1 MRLSTHF
8 TLAEAIHSETATRK
22 GIDNTPFPEILANM
36 GEAADGME
44 QVRELLATPIF
55 VSSWYRS
62 PKLNAAIGGSA
73 TSAHVHGYAVDF
85 TAPGFGSPIEVCE
98 AIQKSNIKYDQL
110 IYEGTWVHISFAP
123 EMRQVA
129 MSATFLGG
137 RVTYSQ
143 GIAA

>member
-1 MRLSTHF
+1 MNLSAHF

-22 GIDNTPFPEILANM
+22 GIDNIPPPEVLANM

-44 QVRELLATPIF
+44 EVRAFLDAPIH

-62 PKLNAAIGGSA
+62 PKLNAAIGGSP
-73 TSAHVHGYAVDF
+73 TGAHPEGWAIDF
-85 TAPGFGSPIEVCE
+85 MAPKFGTPLEICK
-98 AIQKSNIKYDQL
+98 AILNSNIKYDQL

-123 EMRQVA
+123 TTRQMA
-129 MSATFLGG
+129 LSATFLGG

-143 GIAA
+143 GIA